1 MWVGVGTG
9 ATGADVAVG
18 RGVGTWAGTGD
29 GVAAERVGG
38 TCFVGVVVL
47 LVAVACEVLEL
58 FAAVGDDGVVVIA
71 PPLASAQVQTL
82 MISSSVRHPS
92 PHCVLRRACRNRCQR
107 R

>member
-1 MWVGVGTG
+1 MRVGVGIG

-38 TCFVGVVVL
+38 ACFVGVVML
-47 LVAVACEVLEL
+47 LIAVTCEVLGV
-58 FAAVGDDGVVVIA
+58 FAAVGDDGVVVVVA
-71 PPLASAQVQTL
+71 LLASAQVHRVRT
-82 MISSSVRHPS
+82 SSSVRHPS